1 MRLRQSPNPRRKDT
15 LWIVQTLLALVSSV
29 VFSLTITGITGNT
42 GIIMAAVAAWLC
54 VIYGILR
61 KTKHESWFYIGV
73 LVTALALSLVFR
85 KQILE
90 GFRIFWNTASD
101 AMVYGTGWVIPEWE
115 LQMET
120 QQALGNN
127 VDILVA
133 GLPLDVRFA
142 AQHHRIHH
150 RARHN
155 AAGHLGHIS
164 NSSCQL
170 TGRKICQVLPICCD
184 ITLLRR

>member
-1 MRLRQSPNPRRKDT
+1 MGAVYRKYIFFRNHVLRCALGIDPALFHDHYMVCKPQRHIEVVEHHNDGFAVLVNQFPGGRHNFQLVAHIQEADRFIKEVDLGCLRQCPGN
-15 LWIVQTLLALVSSV
+15 QHGLLLTTGQSV
-29 VFSLTITGITGNT
+29 KLPMGN
-42 GIIMAAVAAWLC
+42 L
-54 VIYGILR
+54 
-61 KTKHESWFYIGV
+61 
-73 LVTALALSLVFR
+73 
-85 KQILE
+85 
-90 GFRIFWNTASD
+90 
-101 AMVYGTGWVIPEWE
+101 

-120 QQALGNN
+120 QQTLGNN

-133 GLPLDVRFA
+133 GFPLDVRLTP
-142 AQHHRIHH
+142 QHYRIHH
-150 RARHN
+150 RACHN